1 MRYIGVMVS
10 RSSGSLLRDA
20 RTRAGL
26 TQAELAERAGTT
38 QSVISAYEHDR
49 RQPALSTLADLV
61 SATGLELEVTVRT
74 RRRPI
79 DRLTGPL
86 GVRVRQQRRR
96 LVEVASQ
103 HGVTH
108 LRVFGSVA
116 RGEEGENSDL
126 DLLVDLPPGM
136 GLLDL
141 GRARQ
146 ALEEIVEAV
155 VDLVPSEG
163 LKPDVAARVEQDLVA
178 L

>member
-1 MRYIGVMVS
+1 MVS

-49 RQPALSTLADLV
+49 RRPALNTLADLV
-61 SATGLELEVTVRT
+61 FAAGLELEVTVRS
-74 RRRPI
+74 RHRPI

-86 GVRVRQQRRR
+86 GGRVRQHRRR
-96 LVEVASQ
+96 LVEAAER

-116 RGEEGENSDL
+116 RGQETEHSDL
-126 DLLVDLPPGM
+126 DLLVDLSPGM

-146 ALEEIVEAV
+146 ALEEIVGAA

-163 LKPDVAARVEQDLVA
+163 LKPDVAAHIEQDLVA